1 MEKAGFVTIIGNPNV
16 GKSTFLNNIIGENIS
31 IISDKAQTTR
41 HRLLGILNG
50 DDYQVIFTDTPGIIN
65 TKYEL
70 QNAMMNFVKNSL
82 QDSDLIIYMVGSEK
96 KDILNEK
103 IQGLIKNSK
112 IKLFLV
118 INKVDLMTQEEVKA
132 AIDYWKK
139 KYHPHTTIPISALN
153 KYNFIYKNKIL
164 TLTKDNNEL
173 LSISSDD
180 EKERLL
186 LSKKLTEL
194 ESSLIKPITL
204 LKNKEFPFFD
214 TSSSKNIFNSVS
226 LINLNSIR
234 DFEIKINEKVELQ
247 RFRANFY
254 VDGIDAWEERNW
266 LGKIIKINNVSFKVE
281 KNIPR
286 CVAINLKPKTDDNSL
301 NLLTSLK
308 KTYNHFDMGI
318 YLTALNDGKIE
329 LENKIEI

>member
-1 MEKAGFVTIIGNPNV
+1 MTIISKLYFSPV
-16 GKSTFLNNIIGENIS
+16 KSLSFQPVNKCRII
-31 IISDKAQTTR
+31 
-41 HRLLGILNG
+41 
-50 DDYQVIFTDTPGIIN
+50 
-65 TKYEL
+65 
-70 QNAMMNFVKNSL
+70 
-82 QDSDLIIYMVGSEK
+82 
-96 KDILNEK
+96 KDI
-103 IQGLIKNSK
+103 GIKFDREIAFTRNADFKFAKELENNSYVRNHK
-112 IKLFLV
+112 DFLSLK
-118 INKVDLMTQEEVKA
+118 N
-132 AIDYWKK
+132 
-139 KYHPHTTIPISALN
+139 TISLN
-153 KYNFIYKNKIL
+153 KYSFYREENKL
-164 TLTKDNNEL
+164 TLYLKDEKIIEISLDNKSENIL
-173 LSISSDD
+173 LCKKLAEIEKKISSPTY
-180 EKERLL
+180 LL
-186 LSKKLTEL
+186 Q
-194 ESSLIKPITL
+194 
-204 LKNKEFPFFD
+204 NREFPFFD

-318 YLTALNDGKIE
+318 YLTALNDGKVEI
-329 LENKIEI
+329 ENKIKI